1 MPEWVVGE
9 FSKLR
14 SDPPGNIPRGGQAHK
29 VINVSPRRGGGQ
41 VSHQAFST
49 HQEGSSEPVPK
60 RSLST
65 HSSSIQ
71 NNPDN
76 NQFPS
81 SVHVDHVSLESI
93 GRKTEGKPLALFN
106 NNKSHSDEEMK
117 RPWEVIAENAVV
129 DLVSC
134 FENVRDEK
142 LEGVKPMLV
151 ARFGKILFSE
161 SPSISQ
167 ETRKVFLAAETTL
180 SQLKRSFYTNVPNSY
195 MENVLGEVA
204 QKIEVDFEEEKDLY
218 HVKTE
223 LNQVRHMVVDVSCLD
238 KNVDLRLMLS
248 TKRVLTALTD
258 DEMQSIRS
266 LINSAILDQ
275 DVKGGLRWPFGK
287 ASSGDRYCVVGVWH
301 TIAKSYKSRSL
312 RLKVRHADRFDF
324 RTSNGEAT
332 REITLKLKNV
342 VSLLQ
347 EKKVENSLVSE
358 MLKDNLRLIWDHFL
372 CCEHFFEA
380 AKI

>member
-1 MPEWVVGE
+1 MAYIPPHKRHSKEAGDSNNRLSPPIPQSLAHQFRRKFSLRPSRAKSIVERSGKIIYAEQAISRWFAVG
-9 FSKLR
+9 L
-14 SDPPGNIPRGGQAHK
+14 D
-29 VINVSPRRGGGQ
+29 
-41 VSHQAFST
+41 
-49 HQEGSSEPVPK
+49 
-60 RSLST
+60 
-65 HSSSIQ
+65 
-71 NNPDN
+71 DN

-142 LEGVKPMLV
+142 LEGVKPTLV
-151 ARFGKILFSE
+151 ARFGKILFRE

-167 ETRKVFLAAETTL
+167 ETRKEFLAAETTL

-195 MENVLGEVA
+195 MENVLGEVV

-287 ASSGDRYCVVGVWH
+287 ASSGDRYCVNFKWG
-301 TIAKSYKSRSL
+301 SYKGDNSEVEKRCL
-312 RLKVRHADRFDF
+312 I
-324 RTSNGEAT
+324 
-332 REITLKLKNV
+332 ITGK
-342 VSLLQ
+342 
-347 EKKVENSLVSE
+347 
-358 MLKDNLRLIWDHFL
+358 
-372 CCEHFFEA
+372 
-380 AKI
+380 